1 MKKNNVHFV
10 VKQKSKNGRTFAK
23 AKTQAVALSKAMY
36 NSGRLAS
43 LGTSHSYE
51 ASLRLAAE
59 WLKRNGRGSLVE
71 LTPKAAKQYLNERAA
86 LVGQKTLD
94 RDRQA
99 LQAVLRATGRFSE
112 KNRLPVIKAVKQQVL
127 VSRNYTAEQWSLV
140 IEHQT
145 PRNALSTELAAA
157 AGLRAHELF
166 TLRPV
171 EEQPMSDRP
180 ADPVKFRPGIRYTV
194 IGKGGLIRE
203 VSIPNSLAA
212 RLEAHRLDEAV
223 IRIDRKIHYTSHY
236 DIGAGQAWSQSF
248 TAASKAA
255 LDFSN
260 GGHGLRHAYA
270 QERHREL
277 QVLLGDRDRA
287 KQVVSQEVGHFRP
300 EITDTYLR

>member
-1 MKKNNVHFV
+1 MKKNNLNV
-10 VKQKSKNGRTFAK
+10 VAKQKSKNGRTFAK

-43 LGTSHSYE
+43 LGTSYSYE

-86 LVGQKTLD
+86 LIGQKTLD

-99 LQAVLRATGRFSE
+99 LQAVLRATGKFSE

-127 VSRNYTAEQWSLV
+127 VSRNYTPEQWSLV

-166 TLRPV
+166 TVRPV
-171 EEQPMSDRP
+171 EEQPMNDRP
-180 ADPVKFRPGIRYTV
+180 ADPAKFRSGIRYTV
-194 IGKGGLIRE
+194 VGKGGLIRE
-203 VSIPNSLAA
+203 VSIPHELAE
-212 RLEAHRLDEAV
+212 RLEARRFAEPKTRV
-223 IRIDRKIHYTSHY
+223 DRKIHYTSYY

-248 TAASKAA
+248 TTASKAA

-260 GGHGLRHAYA
+260 GGHGLRHTYA
-270 QERHREL
+270 QERHSEL

>member
-1 MKKNNVHFV
+1 MKKSNLNVIA
-10 VKQKSKNGRTFAK
+10 KQKSKNGRTFAK
-23 AKTQAVALSKAMY
+23 AKTQAVSLSKAMY

-86 LVGQKTLD
+86 LIGQKTLD

-99 LQAVLRATGRFSE
+99 LQAVLRATGKFSE
-112 KNRLPVIKAVKQQVL
+112 KNRLPVIKAVKPQIL
-127 VSRNYTAEQWSLV
+127 VSRNYTSEQWSLI

-145 PRNALSTELAAA
+145 ARNALSTELAAA

-171 EEQPMSDRP
+171 EEQPMNDRP
-180 ADPVKFRPGIRYTV
+180 ADPAKFRPGIRYTV

-203 VSIPNSLAA
+203 VSIPHHLAE
-212 RLEAHRLDEAV
+212 RLEMRRLDEALIKV
-223 IRIDRKIHYTSHY
+223 DRKIHYSSHY

-248 TAASKAA
+248 TSASKAA
-255 LDFSN
+255 LEFSN
-260 GGHGLRHAYA
+260 GGHGLRHTYA

-277 QVLLGDRDRA
+277 QALLGDGDRA
-287 KQVVSQEVGHFRP
+287 KEVVSQEVGHFRP

>member
-1 MKKNNVHFV
+1 MKKNNLHV
-10 VKQKSKNGRTFAK
+10 VAKQKSKNGRTFAK

-86 LVGQKTLD
+86 LIGQKTLD

-99 LQAVLRATGRFSE
+99 LQAVLRATGKFSE

-127 VSRNYTAEQWSLV
+127 VSRNYTAEQWRLV

-166 TLRPV
+166 TLRPS

-180 ADPVKFRPGIRYTV
+180 ADPAKFRPGIRYTV

-203 VSIPNSLAA
+203 VSIPHSLAE

-223 IRIDRKIHYTSHY
+223 IRVDRKIHYTSYY

-248 TAASKAA
+248 TQASKVV
-255 LDFSN
+255 LKFSN
-260 GGHGLRHAYA
+260 GGHGLRHTYA

-277 QVLLGDRDRA
+277 QVLLGAIDRA
-287 KQVVSQEVGHFRP
+287 KAVVSQEVGHFRP